1 MKRFYCLII
10 SIVLIIICFTA
21 CSSNNINLNVSNF
34 ETTDNYNE
42 NDSKQKIFSYLGND
56 YPVNVMPDFQVKS
69 MVYEETENGITYVTF
84 CSDSSDKLDDIENYD
99 FSNGS
104 AEFIYY
110 IYNCSYNDI
119 LSEKAE
125 ILGAYSFSYS
135 GKNSNGFDGWE
146 IMYAPDG
153 VIIFKT
159 DTNRLL
165 CGLHEIY
172 YDNNDN
178 IIAKSSGYDEENDKT
193 LFEKADGTI
202 INEDEMRNYLE
213 KLCPNEYLMGL
224 I

>member
-1 MKRFYCLII
+1 MCQI
-10 SIVLIIICFTA
+10 
-21 CSSNNINLNVSNF
+21 
-34 ETTDNYNE
+34 
-42 NDSKQKIFSYLGND
+42 SKQKIFSYLGND

-119 LSEKAE
+119 LS
-125 ILGAYSFSYS
+125 
-135 GKNSNGFDGWE
+135 DGWE

-153 VIIFKT
+153 DIIFKT